1 MARQTSPPT
10 VFLLSPATLQGQRAR
25 ELAAP
30 KAAFPTAQR
39 FRSAE
44 GLPIGEAFAFLSSL
58 YFRGKIAY
66 ARRFAAPP
74 AGWDLDGGIFV
85 IAPGVGLVPPEWT
98 LTPERLEQ
106 LRETPVDPK
115 KPSYTLPLMA
125 AARELAARL
134 PKDGRAVLLGS
145 IATPKYTGVLAPVLR
160 DRLLFPAC
168 FEGAGDMRR
177 GALLLRAARSGEE
190 LAYTGVVA

>member
-1 MARQTSPPT
+1 MANQVPPPT
-10 VFLLSPATLQGQRAR
+10 LFLLSPATLSGQRAQ

-30 KAAFPTAQR
+30 KAAFPTARR
-39 FRSAE
+39 FRSPE
-44 GLPIGEAFAFLSSL
+44 GLPIGDAFAFLSSL

-74 AGWDLDGGIFV
+74 TDLDGGIFV
-85 IAPGVGLVPPEWT
+85 IAPGVGLVPPEWA
-98 LTPERLEQ
+98 LTPERLAQ
-106 LRETPVDPK
+106 LRRTPVDPK
-115 KPSYTLPLMA
+115 SPAYTRPLAA
-125 AARELAARL
+125 AARELARRL

-160 DRLLFPAC
+160 DRLLFPAS
-168 FEGAGDMRR
+168 FQGAGDMRR

-190 LAYTGVVA
+190 LEYAGVPA

>member
-1 MARQTSPPT
+1 MARQGPPPT
-10 VFLLSPATLQGQRAR
+10 LFLLSPATLHGQRAR

-39 FRSAE
+39 YRSAE

-66 ARRFAAPP
+66 ARRFAVPP
-74 AGWDLDGGIFV
+74 EGRGLDGGIFV

-106 LRETPVDPK
+106 LREMPVDPR
-115 KPSYTLPLMA
+115 SRAYAGPLA
-125 AARELAARL
+125 SAARELAERL
-134 PKDGRAVLLGS
+134 PEGGRAVLLGS

-177 GALLLRAARSGEE
+177 GSLLLRAARSGEE
-190 LAYTGVVA
+190 LEYTGVTG